1 MDLFKNPFHIL
12 GATTRDNRHRIMELA
27 EERSLLSDADACME
41 AQSILI
47 TPRRR
52 ISAEV
57 AWLPG
62 VDPSFYGL
70 LFRYLESPDEA
81 LPNITMAPI
90 ASANLRAT
98 KLSRHPGLSSSD
110 IVEWILTIAQ
120 TSESINSETVCA
132 ILNKDRGASRLPE
145 ITDLATVDDAI
156 RNQKR
161 YYSETLTFV
170 LENLSVNARARAMT
184 SLLETTTSNGRYQCP
199 TLIKDLIPAYQR
211 SVQDSLE
218 QHERILQ
225 AQDAQLRA
233 MTDAQHPDTTLSRIV
248 DQLLESLQ
256 EWDTLVQPIQLS
268 SQSTGQR
275 HDVSFEM
282 ARRFRQ
288 LAADLFMEYR
298 RPDFSR
304 RILSTLKDVFSE
316 VPEIAEQINEDS
328 NALEE
333 QARLVE
339 TVEEFENINT
349 QVEQLKEAA
358 DARQSDD
365 TLSPLVNQLIQS
377 VRSWDTTQPVD
388 ANSVVA
394 FTVREVALH
403 LCNEHQKL
411 DFAIQIT
418 NALIDVFNTSSVSA
432 EVVTRLTEDRTTLVG
447 MRSFEN
453 IKTQVEQLKTAADAR
468 HPDYTLTPMVN
479 RLIQSVRSWDTTQ
492 PIDANNTVAII
503 VRNIALHLWNEH
515 SKLDFAIRIMNA
527 LIGVFRGVYGMDEI
541 NNRLSEDISTLT
553 NISEQRRRQKQY
565 RSEDRGLSGCLMDRI
580 IGYAVVFGIGG
591 ILVLI
596 GSLMESC

>member
-12 GATTRDNRHRIMELA
+12 GATTRDNRHSIMELA
-27 EERSLLSDADACME
+27 DERSLLSDADECME
-41 AQSILI
+41 ARAIL
-47 TPRRR
+47 TNPRRR
-52 ISAEV
+52 TSAEV

-70 LFRYLESPDEA
+70 LFRYLESPNEE
-81 LPNITMAPI
+81 LPSITMAPI
-90 ASANLRAT
+90 VSANLRAT

-132 ILNKDRGASRLPE
+132 VLNGDRRASGLPE
-145 ITDLATVDDAI
+145 ITDMSTVDDAI

-161 YYSETLTFV
+161 YYSQTVTSV
-170 LENLSVNARARAMT
+170 LENLSVNARARVMT

-199 TLIKDLIPAYQR
+199 TLIRDLIPAYEG

-218 QHERILQ
+218 QHERIIE

-233 MTDAQHPDTTLSRIV
+233 MADAQHPDTTLSQIV

-268 SQSTGQR
+268 RQNTGQR
-275 HDVSFEM
+275 HDASSEM

-288 LAADLFMEYR
+288 LAANLFGEYR

-304 RILSTLKDVFSE
+304 RILNTLRDVFSE
-316 VPEIAEQINEDS
+316 VPEIVEQISDDLEDLRE
-328 NALEE
+328 LEE

-339 TVEEFENINT
+339 IIEEFENINT
-349 QVEQLKEAA
+349 QAERLREAS
-358 DARQSDD
+358 DARQSDY
-365 TLSPLVNQLIQS
+365 TLSPMVNQLIQS
-377 VRSWDTTQPVD
+377 VRSWDTTQSVD
-388 ANSVVA
+388 ANSGVA

-403 LCNEHQKL
+403 LCNEHQEL

-418 NALIDVFNTSSVSA
+418 NALIDVFNASSVGV
-432 EVVTRLTEDRTTLVG
+432 EVVTRLTEDKTTLVG

-453 IKTQVEQLKTAADAR
+453 INTQVEQLKTAADAR

-479 RLIQSVRSWDTTQ
+479 RLIQSVKSWDTTQ
-492 PIDANNTVAII
+492 PIDTNNAVAII

-515 SKLDFAIRIMNA
+515 QELDFATQITNA
-527 LIGVFRGVYGMDEI
+527 LIGVFQGVHGMDEV
-541 NNRLSEDISTLT
+541 NNQLSQDITTLAAM
-553 NISEQRRRQKQY
+553 NIQRRRVFEQQRR
-565 RSEDRGLSGCLMDRI
+565 RSDTGCLLQI
-580 IGYAVVFGIGG
+580 VIFAAIGVIVALLQG
-591 ILVLI
+591 
-596 GSLMESC
+596 C

>member
-41 AQSILI
+41 ARAILI

-52 ISAEV
+52 VPAEV

-70 LFRYLESPDEA
+70 LFRYLESPDEE

-120 TSESINSETVCA
+120 VSEAINSETVCA
-132 ILNKDRGASRLPE
+132 ILNENRRASGFPE
-145 ITDLATVDDAI
+145 ITDQSAIDDEI

-161 YYSETLTFV
+161 YYSQTITSI
-170 LENLSVNARARAMT
+170 LENLSVNARARVMI

-199 TLIKDLIPAYQR
+199 TLIRNLIPAYER
-211 SVQDSLE
+211 GVQDSLE
-218 QHERILQ
+218 QIQQIIETQDERLRSM
-225 AQDAQLRA
+225 ADAEN
-233 MTDAQHPDTTLSRIV
+233 PDTTLSPIV

-268 SQSTGQR
+268 RQSTGQR
-275 HDVSFEM
+275 HDASSEM

-304 RILSTLKDVFSE
+304 RILNTLRDVFSE
-316 VPEIAEQINEDS
+316 VPEIVEQIDEDLE
-328 NALEE
+328 NLRELEE
-333 QARLVE
+333 QVRLVE
-339 TVEEFENINT
+339 IMERFEEINT
-349 QVEQLKEAA
+349 QAERLREAS

-365 TLSPLVNQLIQS
+365 TLSPMVNQLIQS
-377 VRSWDTTQPVD
+377 VRSWDTAQSVD
-388 ANSVVA
+388 ANSGVA

-403 LCNEHQKL
+403 LWNEHQKL

-418 NALIDVFNTSSVSA
+418 NALIEVFNASSIGV
-432 EVVTRLTEDRTTLVG
+432 EVMTRLAEDKTTLVG
-447 MRSFEN
+447 MKRFEN
-453 IKTQVEQLKTAADAR
+453 IKTQVEQLKAAADAR

-479 RLIQSVRSWDTTQ
+479 QLIQSVKSWNTATQ
-492 PIDANNTVAII
+492 PVDANNVVANI
-503 VRNIALHLWNEH
+503 VRNIALHLWNTHE
-515 SKLDFAIRIMNA
+515 KLDFAIQIIDA
-527 LIGVFRGVYGMDEI
+527 LIDVFSGVSGMDEV
-541 NNRLSEDISTLT
+541 NNQLSQDRITLAAMK
-553 NISEQRRRQKQY
+553 IQRERDGRT
-565 RSEDRGLSGCLMDRI
+565 GCLLQI
-580 IGYAVVFGIGG
+580 VIFAVIGVIVVLLQG
-591 ILVLI
+591 
-596 GSLMESC
+596 C